1 MLWRK
6 KKQLLQL
13 SLEKRTVKGIKLCKG
28 VQVPVKEPQSIGLVP
43 SWKAVVSPNATVSQA
58 SGLSFTEAKKRFVVG
73 FEMECMGR
81 FTCTG
86 CLVCVH
92 KHVPVLSLCPAERSS
107 IKALDTSLPAEAG
120 CDKSA
125 LVQ

>member
-13 SLEKRTVKGIKLCKG
+13 SLEKRTVKGIELCKG

-43 SWKAVVSPNATVSQA
+43 SWKAVVSPNAIVSQA
-58 SGLSFTEAKKRFVVG
+58 SGLSFTEAKERFVVG

-86 CLVCVH
+86 CLMCVCTNTYLCSPCAQPS
-92 KHVPVLSLCPAERSS
+92 VPPSRH
-107 IKALDTSLPAEAG
+107 
-120 CDKSA
+120 
-125 LVQ
+125 